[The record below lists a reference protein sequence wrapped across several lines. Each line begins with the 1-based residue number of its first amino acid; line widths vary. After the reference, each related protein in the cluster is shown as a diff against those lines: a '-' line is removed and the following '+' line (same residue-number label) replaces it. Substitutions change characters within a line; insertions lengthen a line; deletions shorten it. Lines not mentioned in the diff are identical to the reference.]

1 MHLNRF
7 AKFSW
12 ALLGYNLLVILWG
25 AYVRA
30 SGSGAGCGAHWPLC
44 NGVVLPQSGQITTLI
59 EFTHRMMSGLTVLF
73 AIGLVVWAWRAYP
86 RGSRMRLGAG
96 LVGLFTFT
104 EALVGAG
111 LVLLELVGTDA
122 SALRAGSVAVHLVN
136 TLLLVGSVTLTAWW
150 ASGGSALRIRG
161 QGLAAPLLIAALAL
175 VMLLSASGAI
185 TALGDTLFPAGTL
198 AAGLQ
203 QDFSPTAHFLI
214 RLRIYHPL
222 LAILTGAFCLFVAL
236 RTNERTQSP
245 LARRFATALIA
256 TVLAQIGLGFLNVYL
271 LAPIWMQLLHLLVS
285 DLLWISLVL
294 LTCATLGGLTLAS
307 APLDQCV
314 SINPV
319 TH

>member
-1 MHLNRF
+1 MHMNRF

-44 NGVVLPQSGQITTLI
+44 NGVVLPQTGQVATLI

-73 AIGLVVWAWRAYP
+73 AVGLVVWAWRAYP
-86 RGSRMRLGAG
+86 RGSRVRLGAG
-96 LVGLFTFT
+96 LVALFTFT

-111 LVLLELVGTDA
+111 LVLFELVASDA

-136 TLLLVGSVTLTAWW
+136 TLLLVASVTLTAWW
-150 ASGGSALRIRG
+150 ASGGESLRLRG
-161 QGLAAPLLIAALAL
+161 PGQAAPLLIVALAL

-185 TALGDTLFPAGTL
+185 TALGDTLFPTSSL
-198 AAGLQ
+198 AKGLQ

-222 LAILTGAFCLFVAL
+222 LAMLTGAFCLFVAIWTKG
-236 RTNERTQSP
+236 RAQS
-245 LARRFATALIA
+245 AFTRRFSAALFLS
-256 TVLAQIGLGFLNVYL
+256 VLAQIGLGFLNVYL

-294 LTCATLGGLTLAS
+294 LACAVLGGPAT
-307 APLDQCV
+307 QTV
-314 SINPV
+314 PV
-319 TH
+319 EKGISPGMLSQ